1 MWSRPWMMRLI
12 IYYVQLDTQ
21 DIHDKNYERW
31 NKCKKYGVMN
41 VYIICTDKTILKN
54 LIKPLKIMY
63 E

>member
-1 MWSRPWMMRLI
+1 MWSRQWMMRLI

-41 VYIICTDKTILKN
+41 VYIICTDKTIFKTL
-54 LIKPLKIMY
+54 
-63 E
+63 